1 MRCAAYN
8 TSTCSSVTRPRWY
21 GSTTHERSIFT
32 SLAVFLTIVVACGF
46 ISSLLGVSAQTQ
58 ALLLL
63 VSCWFYLGFLAA
75 QAQWERG
82 GNFGLGLVA
91 GLFFGPLGLLVA
103 NYSGGR
109 QCPSC
114 KSRGLHREATRCA
127 KCGAAL

>member
-1 MRCAAYN
+1 MKG
-8 TSTCSSVTRPRWY
+8 P
-21 GSTTHERSIFT
+21 SIFT
-32 SLAVFLTIVVACGF
+32 SLAVFLTSVVACGF

-63 VSCWFYLGFLAA
+63 LSCWFYLGFLGA